1 MARIARF
8 ERLGWTG
15 FEGACRRGPYHD
27 SRAVQWQQDEKTYS
41 ADAKFVSGSSSAQK
55 VLEAQIWKIGA
66 TWQTLVTHVNVCA
79 QIGSGQPGK

>member
-1 MARIARF
+1 MRIPCLARGSEAKR
-8 ERLGWTG
+8 
-15 FEGACRRGPYHD
+15 
-27 SRAVQWQQDEKTYS
+27 QQDEKTYS

-55 VLEAQIWKIGA
+55 DLEAQIWKIGA